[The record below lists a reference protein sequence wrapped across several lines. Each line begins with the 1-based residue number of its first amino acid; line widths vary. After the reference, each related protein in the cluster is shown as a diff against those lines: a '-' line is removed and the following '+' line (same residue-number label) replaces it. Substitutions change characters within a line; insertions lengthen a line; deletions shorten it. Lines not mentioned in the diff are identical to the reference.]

1 MSRILLEVRDLW
13 VGYGG
18 EAVVR
23 GVSFS
28 VSAGQIVA
36 LVGPN
41 GAGKTTIAKTIAGLL
56 TPMRGEI
63 VRHAAVGYVPQHKA
77 VETMFPITLRQ
88 FVLTGLYP
96 AAGLLR
102 RLRSDD
108 LEDMLAR
115 LGLSEH
121 ADKTLSQLSGG
132 TLRKAMIARA
142 LISHPP
148 LLVLDEPNA
157 ELDADSERELFTI
170 LKSLRD
176 DGVGILFVSPQQTV
190 ALNADSVLRLHRG
203 VVVEKSDV

>member
-1 MSRILLEVRDLW
+1 MSRVLLDVRDLW
-13 VGYGG
+13 AGYGG

-28 VSAGQIVA
+28 VYAGQMVA

-41 GAGKTTIAKTIAGLL
+41 GAGKTTIARAVAGLL
-56 TPMRGEI
+56 APMRGKI
-63 VRHAAVGYVPQHKA
+63 VRHAPIGYVPQHKA
-77 VETMFPITLRQ
+77 VETAFPITLRQ

-96 AAGLLR
+96 ATGLLR

-108 LEDMLAR
+108 LEDILAR
-115 LGLSEH
+115 FALSEH

-142 LISHPP
+142 LIARPP

-157 ELDADSERELFTI
+157 ELDSDSERELFAI

-176 DGVGILFVSPQQTV
+176 SGVGILFVSPQRTV
-190 ALNADSVLRLHRG
+190 VRYANLVLHLHRG
-203 VVVEKSDV
+203 VVVERKDV